1 MNQVWVTGDAV
12 VDLIP
17 ESDSTLLK
25 CPGGAPANVAV
36 AISRLLGKSAFFGR
50 VGNDPFGTFM
60 EVTLQ
65 NEGVNT
71 ERLVKDPEQR
81 TSTVVVDLDDQGERS
96 FTFMVKPSADQF
108 MSVDDIPEFKKN
120 EWLHVCSISL
130 ANEPSRSSTF
140 EAIRRMK
147 AAGGYISFDPN
158 LRDEVWQ
165 DPSEIK
171 SVVMKAVE
179 LADVVKFSEEELD
192 FLTGSTSMEQGLDH
206 IADLNNML
214 VLVTQG
220 AKGVWR
226 VFENQG
232 VLISGRSVTPV
243 DTTGAGDAFVGGLL
257 AKLSQ
262 HDEWINQQVVD
273 SAIQWANGCGA
284 LATTQKGAMTALPT
298 QEALTQFVQKDS
310 SNTNAVEE
318 SV

>member
-1 MNQVWVTGDAV
+1 MNKVWLTGDAV

-17 ESDSTLLK
+17 DSTNTYLK

-36 AISRLLGKSAFFGR
+36 GIARLGGDCGFFGR
-50 VGNDPFGTFM
+50 VGNDPFGRFM
-60 EVTLQ
+60 QHRLKEENVDTRFVTLDD
-65 NEGVNT
+65 NH
-71 ERLVKDPEQR
+71 R
-81 TSTVVVDLDDQGERS
+81 TSTVLVDLDSDGERT

-108 MSVDDIPEFKKN
+108 MSVEDIPEFKKN

-147 AAGGYISFDPN
+147 AVGGYISFDPN

-165 DPSEIK
+165 NPSEIK

-192 FLTGSTSMEQGLDH
+192 FLTDSTSIEQGLAN
-206 IADLNNML
+206 IADLNNRL

-232 VLISGRSVTPV
+232 VLISGCSVTPV

-262 HDEWINQQVVD
+262 HEEWNNQRVVD

-284 LATTQKGAMTALPT
+284 LAITQKGAMTALPT
-298 QEALTQFVQKDS
+298 QEALTQFIQKDS

>member
-17 ESDSTLLK
+17 ETDKTLLK

-36 AISRLLGKSAFFGR
+36 AISRLLGKSSFFGR
-50 VGNDPFGTFM
+50 VGDDPFGTFM
-60 EVTLQ
+60 DVTLQ

-81 TSTVVVDLDDQGERS
+81 TSTVVVNLDDQGERS

-140 EAIRRMK
+140 EAIRHMK

-171 SVVMKAVE
+171 SVVMKAVV
-179 LADVVKFSEEELD
+179 LADVIKFSEEELD
-192 FLTGSTSMEQGLDH
+192 FLTDSTSMEQGL
-206 IADLNNML
+206 AKVAELNNTL
-214 VLVTQG
+214 ILVTQG

-226 VFENQG
+226 VFEKQG
-232 VLISGRSVTPV
+232 KLIAGRPVFPV

-262 HDEWINQQVVD
+262 HDEWKNQQVVD

-284 LATTQKGAMTALPT
+284 LVTTQKGAMTALPT
-298 QEALTQFVQKDS
+298 QEALTQFLQKDF
-310 SNTNAVEE
+310 SNTNAVGE